1 MSDEHTKAAPPEQAV
16 SPETPTAATKPQTA
30 EERKAAALA
39 KAAAKKAELAAKGAA
54 DTTDTATKPQ
64 TAEERKAAAQAK
76 RAESAAKGGG
86 AASKAAAAKKS
97 APAKK
102 PAARAK
108 KAGATFERPK
118 DVSRREFLN
127 LAWLGSM
134 ALLTV
139 QTLGVS
145 VLFLFPRFKE
155 GEFGGIFNLR
165 GSASTLLPEKGG
177 APVPFTDG
185 KFWLT
190 NTDKGVYALYKVCTH
205 LGCLYAWA
213 DITQRF
219 ECPCHGSKFALTGKY
234 LAGPAPRS
242 LDRFKII
249 ATRPDGSV
257 VETPPNGAGIQ
268 LNGDEMLAIDTG
280 TRIKLSG
287 RVEV

>member
-1 MSDEHTKAAPPEQAV
+1 MSDEHTKAAPPEQAD
-16 SPETPTAATKPQTA
+16 SPETPTAATKPQTD
-30 EERKAAALA
+30 EERKAA
-39 KAAAKKAELAAKGAA
+39 
-54 DTTDTATKPQ
+54 T
-64 TAEERKAAAQAK
+64 QAK

-102 PAARAK
+102 RAARAK

-139 QTLGVS
+139 QTLGIS
-145 VLFLFPRFKE
+145 VLFLFPRFRE
-155 GEFGGIFNLR
+155 GEFGGIFNLQ
-165 GSASTLLPEKGG
+165 GTASALLPEKNE
-177 APVPFTDG
+177 APVPFTNG

-190 NTDKGVYALYKVCTH
+190 NTDKGVYAVYQVCTH

-213 DITQRF
+213 DVTQRF
-219 ECPCHGSKFALTGKY
+219 ECPCHGSKFELTGKY
-234 LAGPAPRS
+234 IAGPAPRS

-268 LNGDEMLAIDTG
+268 LNGDETLAVDTG
-280 TRIKLSG
+280 TRIILPG